1 MHELS
6 KVREG
11 PKQWTW
17 KIRSSNVDGYHC
29 SGIMQSTQDLGIA
42 GSHSERADCW
52 EKEILQQTTHRLKLS
67 TKSRVG
73 GIQVTTS
80 FPFHTPREIQ
90 SPSQTQNVGVGRIYK
105 IRSIGDWAE
114 IPR

>member
-1 MHELS
+1 MSTVTTAL
-6 KVREG
+6 VLCRV
-11 PKQWTW
+11 PKIWALQVHTV
-17 KIRSSNVDGYHC
+17 K
-29 SGIMQSTQDLGIA
+29 
-42 GSHSERADCW
+42 RADCW